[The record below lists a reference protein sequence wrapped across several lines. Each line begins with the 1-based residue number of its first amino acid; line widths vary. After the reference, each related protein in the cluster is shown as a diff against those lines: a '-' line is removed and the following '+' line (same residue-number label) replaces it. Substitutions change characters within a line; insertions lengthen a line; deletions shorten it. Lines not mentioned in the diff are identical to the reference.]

1 MARFIIKVDDKV
13 LEDYMSPMNIVE
25 KLESSNPVKAF
36 TLGISASII
45 KEDMDKGITT
55 FTITDNAIDER
66 LKPMFEQVVEELI
79 GLNAAL
85 ILTAKKEEK
94 ENEEENKEEK

>member
-13 LEDYMSPMNIVE
+13 LEDLMSPSNIVE

-55 FTITDNAIDER
+55 FSITEDGIDDR
-66 LKPMFEQVVEELI
+66 LKPMFESVVEELI

-85 ILTAKKEEK
+85 ILTTKKKEM
-94 ENEEENKEEK
+94 ENEEEK